1 MERRL
6 PTGFS
11 PLDVVLEGGF
21 RYGAVSLIYGE
32 ASTGKT
38 TVAISSLARHLERDP
53 WAKAYYIDSDNKL
66 STRRLTQITD
76 DPEILK
82 RLLIWRSMDFPEQG
96 KTIESL
102 PDLLP
107 NGNIP
112 VVIDSITGPYRL
124 EAGSPKKT
132 FRANKE
138 LNRQLGFLSETA
150 KTKNSAILVTGQVH
164 SILDRDPPEVEPV
177 AQRLLGYWSDT
188 ILKLETT
195 SIQGIRQAIL
205 EKPGEERRSCRF
217 KLGDAGIEEA
227 GKAW

>member
-1 MERRL
+1 MERHL
-6 PTGFS
+6 PTGLS
-11 PLDVVLEGGF
+11 SLDELLGGGF
-21 RYGAVSLIYGE
+21 RHGAVSLIYGE

-38 TVAISSLARHLERDP
+38 TIAITSLARHLERDP

-66 STRRLTQITD
+66 STNRLTQITE
-76 DPEILK
+76 DPQVLE
-82 RLLIWRSMDFPEQG
+82 RLLIWRSMNFSEQG

-112 VVIDSITGPYRL
+112 VVVDSITGPYRL
-124 EAGSPKKT
+124 ETGSSAKT
-132 FRANKE
+132 FRSNKE
-138 LNRQLGFLSETA
+138 LNRQLGFLSEAA
-150 KTKNSAILVTGQVH
+150 KTRDSAILVTGQVH

-217 KLGDAGIEEA
+217 KLGETGIEEA
-227 GKAW
+227 

>member
-1 MERRL
+1 MERHL
-6 PTGFS
+6 PTGLS
-11 PLDVVLEGGF
+11 SLDELLGGGF

-38 TVAISSLARHLERDP
+38 TIAITSLARHLERDP

-66 STRRLTQITD
+66 STKRLTQITE
-76 DPEILK
+76 DPQVLE
-82 RLLIWRSMDFPEQG
+82 RLLIWRSMNFSEQG

-112 VVIDSITGPYRL
+112 VVVDSITGPYRL
-124 EAGSPKKT
+124 ETGSSAKT
-132 FRANKE
+132 FRSNKE
-138 LNRQLGFLSETA
+138 LNRQLGFLSEAA
-150 KTKNSAILVTGQVH
+150 KTRDSAILVTGQVH

-217 KLGDAGIEEA
+217 KLGETGIEEA
-227 GKAW
+227 

>member
-6 PTGFS
+6 PTGLS
-11 PLDVVLEGGF
+11 PLDELLGGGF

-38 TVAISSLARHLERDP
+38 TIAITCLTRHLERDP

-66 STRRLTQITD
+66 STRRLTQITE
-76 DPEILK
+76 DPQVLE
-82 RLLIWRSMDFPEQG
+82 RLLIWRSMNFSEQG
-96 KTIESL
+96 RTIESL

-112 VVIDSITGPYRL
+112 VVVDSITGPYRL
-124 EAGSPKKT
+124 ETGDSAKT
-132 FRANKE
+132 FRSNKE

-150 KTKNSAILVTGQVH
+150 KTRDSAVLVTGQVH

-195 SIQGIRQAIL
+195 SIQGVRQAIL

-217 KLGDAGIEEA
+217 KLGEAGIEEA
-227 GKAW
+227 

>member
-6 PTGFS
+6 PTGLS
-11 PLDVVLEGGF
+11 PLDDLLGGGF

-38 TVAISSLARHLERDP
+38 TIAITCLARHLERDP

-66 STRRLTQITD
+66 STRRLTQITE
-76 DPEILK
+76 DPKVLE
-82 RLLIWRSMDFPEQG
+82 RLLIWRSMNFSQQAT
-96 KTIESL
+96 TIESL

-112 VVIDSITGPYRL
+112 VVVDSITGPYRL
-124 EAGSPKKT
+124 ETGDSAKT
-132 FRANKE
+132 FRSNKE

-150 KTKNSAILVTGQVH
+150 KTRDSAILVTGQVH

-177 AQRLLGYWSDT
+177 AQRLLGYWSDI

-195 SIQGIRQAIL
+195 SIQGVRQAIL
-205 EKPGEERRSCRF
+205 EKPGVERRSCRF
-217 KLGDAGIEEA
+217 KLGEAGLEEA
-227 GKAW
+227 

>member
-6 PTGFS
+6 SSGLS
-11 PLDVVLEGGF
+11 PLDDILGGGF

-38 TVAISSLARHLERDP
+38 TLAISSLVKHLEGDP

-66 STRRLTQITD
+66 STKRLTQITQD
-76 DPEILK
+76 QKVLE
-82 RLLIWRSMDFPEQG
+82 RLLIWRSLNFPEQG
-96 KTIESL
+96 RTIESL

-107 NGNIP
+107 SGNIP
-112 VVIDSITGPYRL
+112 IVVDSITGPYRL
-124 EAGSPKKT
+124 EAGSSAKT
-132 FRANKE
+132 YRANKE

-150 KTKNSAILVTGQVH
+150 KTRDSAILVTGQVY

-195 SIQGIRQAIL
+195 SIQGVRQAIL

-217 KLGDAGIEEA
+217 KLGEAGIEEA
-227 GKAW
+227 